1 MATEK
6 QELAPGTVLVGRYK
20 KVQYSATVC
29 EDGIYVEPG
38 PMTPATPEDPHGPF
52 KTLSAAGKAVMGGI
66 QCNGWRFWTPAN
78 GGNTCDPAFRLH
90 KGVKPAAAEPENDPN
105 EPDPWDAMAPTTNSP
120 SPRTK
125 QASAPRPRMA
135 RQIRKVANQKS
146 TPLGKVRWFCS
157 ACMAGFLQEVGTV
170 PFTCPNGHPAV
181 VEDEFATVSE

>member
-6 QELAPGTVLVGRYK
+6 QELAPGMVLVGRYK

-66 QCNGWRFWTPAN
+66 QCNGWRFWTPAT
-78 GGNTCDPAFRLH
+78 G
-90 KGVKPAAAEPENDPN
+90 
-105 EPDPWDAMAPTTNSP
+105 APTAPPATPDADTALAVATAVRNS
-120 SPRTK
+120 RTK
-125 QASAPRPRMA
+125 QAAAPGPRRA

-157 ACMAGFLQEVGTV
+157 ACMAGFLQDAGTV

-181 VEDEFATVSE
+181 VEDEFETVGE